1 MKQQESTYTT
11 GKQKQVMVEETK
23 FQAKIKNKVLTKER
37 RKKME
42 KQEPLQYDARLID
55 LQRTIL
61 QEYNKQQRSKHLR
74 NRNQLLHRNS
84 KI

>member
-61 QEYNKQQRSKHLR
+61 QEYNKQQRSERFKDR
-74 NRNQLLHRNS
+74 N
-84 KI
+84 KIFPINDNV